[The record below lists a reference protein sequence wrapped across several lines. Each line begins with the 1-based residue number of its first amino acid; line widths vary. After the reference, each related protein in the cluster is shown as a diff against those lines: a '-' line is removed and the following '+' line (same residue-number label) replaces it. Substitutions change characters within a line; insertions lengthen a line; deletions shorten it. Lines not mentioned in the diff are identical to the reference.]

1 MLGFLGG
8 SKKKQPEPDS
18 VTGMITDNTAPSGNT
33 AHPQNNGVTGM
44 ITDNTDYSGSA
55 KPYTPATNDS
65 VNGMITDNTHPSGH
79 MDTTLRQVQG
89 VTGMITDNTHPSG
102 HVEHAQT
109 DGVTG
114 MITDNTHPSGH
125 VEHPKIEGV
134 TGMITDNSDPSG
146 RPRLDDLHG
155 AADRGNTGGFGGDGT
170 DVSVKGD
177 GAGTGPGITSSGDP
191 NLTGVKGD
199 GAGTGPGITSSGDPN
214 LTGVKGDGAG
224 TGPGITSSG
233 DPNLTGVKG
242 DGAGTGPGITSSGDP
257 NLTGQTSLSSQKIA
271 TELTGMGSPEE
282 DAYLKSLPADQAN
295 GTGGGGAGPTPDT
308 VDRAVANMQGARNL
322 QSGGGNDA
330 GTQATTP
337 AWHANPNWNAANDT
351 TKAAYSDVSG
361 VNSSQIL
368 ETRQGENSNT
378 LLRMEDGTYKSVN
391 NSGVA
396 TDAGTWNNSQWNDS
410 VMGQAAPIT
419 LPVQSTDTAPPA
431 GMNAFHL
438 GHGRDLEI

>member
-8 SKKKQPEPDS
+8 SKKKQTAPDS
-18 VTGMITDNTAPSGNT
+18 VTGMITDNTAPSGNPT
-33 AHPQNNGVTGM
+33 AQNNGVTGM
-44 ITDNTDYSGSA
+44 ITDNSDYSGSA

-65 VNGMITDNTHPSGH
+65 VSGMITDNTNPSGH
-79 MDTTLRQVQG
+79 MDTKLRQTGG
-89 VTGMITDNTHPSG
+89 VTN
-102 HVEHAQT
+102 
-109 DGVTG
+109 

-155 AADRGNTGGFGGDGT
+155 AANRGNTGGFGGDGT
-170 DVSVKGD
+170 DVSL
-177 GAGTGPGITSSGDP
+177 AGTQTTPTAASSVAT
-191 NLTGVKGD
+191 NLTAAQSAAQAQAV
-199 GAGTGPGITSSGDPN
+199 
-214 LTGVKGDGAG
+214 
-224 TGPGITSSG
+224 
-233 DPNLTGVKG
+233 
-242 DGAGTGPGITSSGDP
+242 
-257 NLTGQTSLSSQKIA
+257 A
-271 TELTGMGSPEE
+271 TDLTGMGSPEE
-282 DAYLKSLPADQAN
+282 AAYLQRIQTGQGIGTSGGSTEPA
-295 GTGGGGAGPTPDT
+295 PDV
-308 VDRAVANMQGARNL
+308 VDRAVANMNKGTTGSEPDVVDRAVANVQGARNL

-368 ETRQGENSNT
+368 ETRQGENGNT

>member
-55 KPYTPATNDS
+55 KPYSPAANDS

-170 DVSVKGD
+170 DVS
-177 GAGTGPGITSSGDP
+177 
-191 NLTGVKGD
+191 
-199 GAGTGPGITSSGDPN
+199 
-214 LTGVKGDGAG
+214 VKGDGAG

>member
-8 SKKKQPEPDS
+8 SKKKQTATDS
-18 VTGMITDNTAPSGNT
+18 VTGMITDNSAPNGNT

-170 DVSVKGD
+170 DVS
-177 GAGTGPGITSSGDP
+177 
-191 NLTGVKGD
+191 
-199 GAGTGPGITSSGDPN
+199 
-214 LTGVKGDGAG
+214 VKGDGAG

>member
-8 SKKKQPEPDS
+8 SKKKQTAPDS
-18 VTGMITDNTAPSGNT
+18 VTGMITDNTAPSGNPT
-33 AHPQNNGVTGM
+33 AQNNGVTGM
-44 ITDNTDYSGSA
+44 ITDNSDYSGSA

-65 VNGMITDNTHPSGH
+65 VSGMITDNTNPSGH
-79 MDTTLRQVQG
+79 MDTKLRQVQG
-89 VTGMITDNTHPSG
+89 VTGMITDNTNPSG
-102 HVEHAQT
+102 HVEHAHT

-114 MITDNTHPSGH
+114 MITDNSDPSGHQKHEQTGGVTNMITNNTHPSGH

-155 AADRGNTGGFGGDGT
+155 AANRGNTGGFGGDGT
-170 DVSVKGD
+170 DVSL
-177 GAGTGPGITSSGDP
+177 AGTQTTPTAASSVAT
-191 NLTGVKGD
+191 NLTAAQSAAQAQAV
-199 GAGTGPGITSSGDPN
+199 
-214 LTGVKGDGAG
+214 
-224 TGPGITSSG
+224 
-233 DPNLTGVKG
+233 
-242 DGAGTGPGITSSGDP
+242 
-257 NLTGQTSLSSQKIA
+257 A
-271 TELTGMGSPEE
+271 TDLTGMGSPEE
-282 DAYLKSLPADQAN
+282 AAYLQRIQTGQGIGTSGGSTEPA
-295 GTGGGGAGPTPDT
+295 PDV
-308 VDRAVANMQGARNL
+308 VDRAVANMNKGTTGSEPDVVDRAVANVQGARNL

-368 ETRQGENSNT
+368 ETRQGENGNT